1 MTVFKK
7 NEILDNFKK
16 LTPFYSRKLNGAGD
30 FNDAPLTSKHELLSS
45 QKNHPPVGNF
55 TNKKV
60 AISQIYRTSGT
71 SSNPLLLTFSKKDID
86 FITDIGNECLR
97 YAGMGKLGNNEIVIN
112 CLNLSMWVGGVLDS
126 QSISKTGVQVIN
138 FGAGNTSE
146 LIRLI
151 KELGLSKKN
160 KISLHCTPSYLPHIA
175 SRLETEYGMS
185 PQDLNIYSFY
195 LGGESGIQNNYY
207 RKTLIEKWGSKIIN
221 ANYGMSEICSALASA
236 NDEKNV
242 LRFAP
247 LFTQK
252 YFIEL
257 RNSKGEINDFENLK
271 EGDNGEMIVTAYE
284 KESQPL
290 FRYNTKE
297 ILRIVKKDKKNL
309 FFEILGRTDDMLIY
323 KGINVFPE
331 QFRSIISNFN
341 ELTGLYQLQVNKQ
354 NDIVEKITLICE
366 THKGTKINELE
377 LKNKLAVKI
386 KSELSILPSIIFTK
400 KINIEGN
407 KIKLI
412 QFV

>member
-7 NEILDNFKK
+7 NKILDNFKK

-30 FNDAPLTSKHELLSS
+30 FNHAPLTSKHELLSS
-45 QKNHPPVGNF
+45 QKKQPPFGNF

-60 AISQIYRTSGT
+60 AINQIYRTSGT

-151 KELGLSKKN
+151 KELGLSKRN

-175 SRLETEYGMS
+175 SRLETEYGML
-185 PQDLNIYSFY
+185 PQDLNVYSFY
-195 LGGESGIQNNYY
+195 LGGESGIQNNYF
-207 RKTLIEKWGSKIIN
+207 RKTLIEKWSSKIIN
-221 ANYGMSEICSALASA
+221 ANYGLSEICSALASA
-236 NDEKNV
+236 NDENI

-252 YFIEL
+252 YYIEL
-257 RNSKGEINDFENLK
+257 RDSKGGIKHFESLK
-271 EGDNGEMIVTAYE
+271 EGDEGEMIVTTPI

-290 FRYNTKE
+290 FRYNTRE
-297 ILRIVKKDKKNL
+297 ILRIVKKDHKNL

-331 QFRSIISNFN
+331 QFRSIISKFN
-341 ELTGLYQLQVNKQ
+341 ELTGLYQLQVCKQ
-354 NDIVEKITLICE
+354 NDIIEKITLICE
-366 THKGTKINELE
+366 KQKGEKINEME
-377 LKNKLAVKI
+377 LKNKLSVKI
-386 KSELSILPSIIFTK
+386 KSELSILPAIVFTK
-400 KINIEGN
+400 KITIAGN
-407 KIKLI
+407 KIRLI
-412 QFV
+412 EFV

>member
-1 MTVFKK
+1 MTVFNK
-7 NEILDNFKK
+7 NRILDNFKNR
-16 LTPFYSRKLNGAGD
+16 TPFYSKKLNGIAD
-30 FNDAPLTSKHELLSS
+30 FTDAPLTSKPELLAS
-45 QKNHPPVGNF
+45 QFKHPPFGTF
-55 TNKKV
+55 TDNHV
-60 AISQIYRTSGT
+60 VISQIYRTSGT

-97 YAGMGKLGNNEIVIN
+97 YAGMGKAGNNEIVIN

-126 QSISKTGVQVIN
+126 QSIGKTGVQVIN

-151 KELGLSKKN
+151 KDLGTSGKR
-160 KISLHCTPSYLPHIA
+160 KISLHCTPSYLPHIE
-175 SRLETEYGMS
+175 SRLETEYGML
-185 PQDLNIYSFY
+185 PQDLNVYSFY

-236 NDEKNV
+236 NDEENV

-257 RNSKGEINDFENLK
+257 RNSKGEINEFENLK

-366 THKGTKINELE
+366 KHKGAKINELE
-377 LKNKLAVKI
+377 LKNKLSVKI
-386 KSELSILPSIIFTK
+386 KSELSILPSIVFTK
-400 KINIEGN
+400 KITIEGN

>member
-1 MTVFKK
+1 MTVFNK
-7 NEILDNFKK
+7 NKVLEKYK
-16 LTPFYSRKLNGAGD
+16 GLTPFYCKKLHDIKSFGQAPFTSKPELLASQGSHPPFGD
-30 FNDAPLTSKHELLSS
+30 FTDS
-45 QKNHPPVGNF
+45 
-55 TNKKV
+55 KV

-86 FITDIGNECLR
+86 FITDIGRECLI
-97 YAGMGKLGNNEIVIN
+97 YAGMGSSGNKEIVIN

-151 KELGLSKKN
+151 KDLSASKKY
-160 KISLHCTPSYLPHIA
+160 KISLHCTPSYLPHIE
-175 SRLETEYGMS
+175 SRLKTEYNLS
-185 PQDLNIYSFY
+185 PRDLNVHSFY
-195 LGGESGIQNNYY
+195 LGGESGIQNNNY
-207 RKTLIEKWGSKIIN
+207 RRTLVEKWRSNIIN

-236 NDEKNV
+236 NDENI

-247 LFTQK
+247 LFLQK
-252 YFIEL
+252 YYIEL
-257 RNSKGEINDFENLK
+257 QTSNDGIKPFESIC
-271 EGDNGEMIVTAYE
+271 EGDEGELVVSTPE

-290 FRYNTKE
+290 FRYNSKE
-297 ILRIVKKDKKNL
+297 IIRIIKKNKQDL

-331 QFRSIISNFN
+331 QFRNIINNFSELSGLYKIQVKKDNDIIEKIVLVCEVNKNSKFN
-341 ELTGLYQLQVNKQ
+341 EP
-354 NDIVEKITLICE
+354 
-366 THKGTKINELE
+366 E

-386 KSELSILPSIIFTK
+386 KSELSILPSIVFTK

-407 KIKLI
+407 KIKLVEI
-412 QFV
+412 I